1 MIVLKMFHINYT
13 QEIYLRETDM
23 VATVTTLFNEFPL
36 VFISRVLIS
45 AAMLFGL
52 IKLSTAMYNRKR
64 IDKIQ
69 KNAFIVLSSYTV
81 VLLYFTVLGRY
92 SKSYYRYETEIFAAY
107 RQYFETADKNVLIMI
122 IINLLMMIPIS
133 FLLCMVIKSKCKY
146 LWVMLISVS
155 LSLLIEVLQ
164 LVTRCG
170 TFEVDDLI
178 NNTVSTVL
186 GILIY
191 LITKPFLKKL
201 KRKYL

>member
-1 MIVLKMFHINYT
+1 
-13 QEIYLRETDM
+13 M

-107 RQYFETADKNVLIMI
+107 RQYFETSDKNVLIMI

-178 NNTVSTVL
+178 NNTVSTVF

-201 KRKYL
+201 KRE